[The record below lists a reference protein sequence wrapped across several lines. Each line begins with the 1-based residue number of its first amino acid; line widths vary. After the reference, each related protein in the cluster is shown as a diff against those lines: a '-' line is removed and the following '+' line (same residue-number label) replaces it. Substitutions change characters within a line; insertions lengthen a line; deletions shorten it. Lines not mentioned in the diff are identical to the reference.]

1 MYLSKKEEKMYA
13 GEYGEPI
20 RKAMEILV
28 AIGDTYDA
36 EHFIKIKKAHI
47 AGLSYKTHGDAGLE
61 YIKILNK
68 ENASVCIPTTLNVIG
83 VDRFRW
89 KKLGL
94 PEDWARKQLQ
104 ILKAY
109 ENMGCIGSCSCTP
122 YYHGVLPTFGE
133 HIAWAESS
141 AVVFSNSI
149 IGARDN
155 REGGP
160 SALSTALTGRTP
172 FYGYHLEE
180 NRFGHYLINVDE
192 KLEDVHDFGALGVY
206 LGRLIGD
213 KIPVFQ
219 GLEKSA
225 SLGSL
230 VALGAG
236 LASSGSI
243 AMYHAV
249 GLTPEAK
256 TLEKAFGG
264 KKPMETI
271 DIGKKEMKNA
281 CQSLT
286 SASDGDVEFVALG
299 CPHCSLQ
306 QIKQIATLL
315 SGKEVHKDVKL
326 WVYTSI
332 PIRALAEKLGY
343 VGLIEKAGGTVTS
356 DMCTVLGC
364 PEKLKFKTMAT
375 NSGKMAFYAP
385 ASNKL
390 DVWYGSTEECIDA
403 AVKGRWEA

>member
-1 MYLSKKEEKMYA
+1 MYLSKKEEKMYD

-36 EHFIKIKKAHI
+36 ENLVKIKKAHV

-68 ENASVCIPTTLNVIG
+68 EKASACIPTTLNVIG

-94 PEDWARKQLQ
+94 PTDWARKQLQ

-109 ENMGCIGSCSCTP
+109 KNMGCIGSCSCTP
-122 YYHGVLPTFGE
+122 YYHGSLPRFGE

-141 AVVFSNSI
+141 AVVFSNSV

-160 SALSTALTGRTP
+160 SALSAALTGRTP
-172 FYGYHLEE
+172 FHGYHLEE
-180 NRFGHYLINVDE
+180 NRFGHSLVKVDE
-192 KLEDVHDFGALGVY
+192 KLADVHDFGALGVY
-206 LGRLIGD
+206 LGKLVGE
-213 KIPVFQ
+213 KVPVFQ
-219 GLEKSA
+219 GLEKNVP
-225 SLGSL
+225 LENL

-236 LASSGSI
+236 LASSGSV

-249 GLTPEAK
+249 GLTPEAT

-264 KKPMETI
+264 EKPMESI
-271 DIGKKEMKNA
+271 DIGEKEMKNA
-281 CQSLT
+281 RESLT
-286 SASDGDVEFVALG
+286 SASSKDVEFVALG
-299 CPHCSLQ
+299 CPHCSLL

-315 SGKEVHKDVKL
+315 SGKKVHKDVKL
-326 WVYTSI
+326 WIYSSI
-332 PIRALAEKLGY
+332 PIRALAGKLGY
-343 VGLIEKAGGTVTS
+343 LRIIEKAGGMLTT

-364 PEKLKFKTMAT
+364 PETLGFTTVAT
-375 NSGKMAFYAP
+375 NSAKMAFYAP

-390 DVWYGSTEECIDA
+390 DVWYGSTRECIDA
-403 AVKGRWEA
+403 AVKGKWEA